1 MVVDVLHR
9 ATAVAR
15 LLVLTKVR
23 IEQCPK
29 ASISA
34 RRQQYQNT
42 EQSLTKGVVRDYLAS
57 AGYGERT
64 PCMVWRTSRVST
76 EAS

>member
-1 MVVDVLHR
+1 MVVDVLPR

-23 IEQCPK
+23 IKQCPK

-42 EQSLTKGVVRDYLAS
+42 EQPLTKGVVRDYMAS
-57 AGYGERT
+57 VGYGERT
-64 PCMVWRTSRVST
+64 PCMVWRTGGVS
-76 EAS
+76 A

>member
-1 MVVDVLHR
+1 MVVDVLPR

-23 IEQCPK
+23 IKQCPK

-34 RRQQYQNT
+34 RRQQHKNT
-42 EQSLTKGVVRDYLAS
+42 EQSLTKGVVLDYMAS
-57 AGYGERT
+57 VGYGERA
-64 PCMVWRTSRVST
+64 PCMVWRTGRVST